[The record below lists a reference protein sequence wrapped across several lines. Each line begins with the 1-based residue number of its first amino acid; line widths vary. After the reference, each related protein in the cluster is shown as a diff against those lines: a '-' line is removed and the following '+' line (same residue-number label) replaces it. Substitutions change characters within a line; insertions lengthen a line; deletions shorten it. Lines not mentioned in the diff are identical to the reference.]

1 MVERLPSKHESLTK
15 MTKIS
20 NSSTAKNNNNKKKR
34 ERERERKKESLL
46 KGLGIQLS
54 GTVLV

>member
-1 MVERLPSKHESLTK
+1 

-20 NSSTAKNNNNKKKR
+20 NSSTAKNNNKKKK
-34 ERERERKKESLL
+34 RERERKKESLL